1 MHSPVFE
8 AQSEKSQSLNL
19 DGGLRVLATSNSFR
33 TRLTAQILVNKI
45 SVIFSLKTAH
55 VLSNSCV
62 NSRFCSS
69 LSYRTPLYSG
79 SSRPSVHQNRHGIC
93 PTQYSSGHAAVHNS
107 AYHPRIFS
115 IARSDVDLLKQG
127 PLL

>member
-1 MHSPVFE
+1 MLFPSGLMHSPVLE
-8 AQSEKSQSLNL
+8 TQSEKSQSLNL
-19 DGGLRVLATSNSFR
+19 DGGLKVLATSNSFR

-69 LSYRTPLYSG
+69 FSFI
-79 SSRPSVHQNRHGIC
+79 SSVSALMLEIVFAWYTGLCASNGLQHQQG
-93 PTQYSSGHAAVHNS
+93 YLGH
-107 AYHPRIFS
+107 
-115 IARSDVDLLKQG
+115 
-127 PLL
+127 